1 MRTLREWMIR
11 LIGAVIGRRGDRD
24 LEQELQSHLEL
35 AVEDARRRGESEE
48 QALRHARVRFGRVAQ
63 GMDSYRDRRGLPWLE
78 ELVYDTRHAVRALRR
93 APGFTAVAVLTLA
106 LGIGANTAIF
116 SIVDNVL
123 LRPLAYPRPEQ
134 LMYVSTDGTRV
145 PFPVSVPEYLEFRQF
160 ATTFAGVGAFRLG
173 EANLSAGDQPR
184 RVRTANVDASLMRVL
199 GVQPI
204 EGRTFSDADTVVTA
218 APSPGAA
225 AVTVPVALVSY
236 SLWQSAFGGWPLVGR
251 TIDVDGRRVEVV
263 GVMPRGVDLLDDRT
277 EVWLP
282 LGFTEAER
290 QARNNHN
297 LELIGRLRPD
307 VSAAAAQTELDV
319 LIENWRARTGITPG
333 PGHEGH
339 VFAPGGSA
347 RHVLLMTPLA
357 DQVLGRAGRSIWVLQ
372 AAVGLVLFIACANVA
387 NLLLARAET
396 RRRDVAV
403 LKALGAS
410 RGRLLRKAV
419 VESVTLAIAGSA
431 LGVVLARVGVDAL
444 TRLFPLSLPRIADVV
459 IDARVM
465 IASLAVTIVCGL
477 ICGLAPLLHTRS
489 DAIADRL
496 KSTQRGSTSTPGRR
510 VRGALVSLET
520 ALAVIVAISA
530 GLLLRTVHNLTAV
543 DAGFDRSRLVTFSL
557 RLPRASFDNLG
568 RVRAY
573 QQIFDAVRAVPGVRS
588 VSGMT
593 GLPLDRPTVVSQ
605 TEIANSTAPGA
616 RTAPL
621 VYQRVMSNFAETIG
635 LPIVQGR
642 AFEPTDTV
650 ATGGVAIVN
659 ETLASVYW
667 RDQNPVGQRLRPG
680 GTEPWLTV
688 IGVAKDIKQAG
699 VDQPV
704 YPEIYV
710 LVDQLATDTLTSVLS
725 ISPTALHVVL
735 RTTLPTASLAPALT
749 RAVGEVNREVPLAQ
763 LRDMEEVF
771 TDSIRRPRLLAQV
784 LTVFAGLALV
794 LAAIGTYGVLSYM
807 VAERRREVGIRLALG
822 AGRLR
827 VLWQVMRYGLT
838 LAGCGLIAGVA
849 AALGVT
855 RLVAALLFEVEPA
868 DPATLIAVF
877 TLLAAVA
884 AFACWL
890 PAWRASRL
898 DPNAVLR
905 IE

>member
-1 MRTLREWMIR
+1 MRTLREWMVR
-11 LIGAVIGRRGDRD
+11 LIGTVIGRRSDRD

-35 AVEDARRRGESEE
+35 AEEEARRRGESPQ
-48 QALRHARVRFGRVAQ
+48 QAAREARIRFGGVAQ
-63 GMDSYRDRRGLPWLE
+63 GMDAYRERRGWPWME
-78 ELVYDTRHAVRALRR
+78 DLVYDIRHAVRALRR
-93 APGFTAVAVLTLA
+93 APGFTAVAVITLA

-116 SIVDNVL
+116 SIVDGVL
-123 LRPLAYPRPEQ
+123 LRPFAYPRPEQ
-134 LMYVSTDGTRV
+134 LMYLSTDGGA

-184 RVRTANVDASLMRVL
+184 RVRTASVDASLMKVL
-199 GVQPI
+199 AVQPI
-204 EGRTFSDADTVVTA
+204 DGRLFAEADTVVTD
-218 APSPGAA
+218 PPLPGAS
-225 AVTVPVALVSY
+225 AVTVPLALVSY
-236 SLWQSAFGGWPLVGR
+236 GLWQSAFGGRPLVGS
-251 TIDVDGRRVEVV
+251 TIDVDGRRLQVI
-263 GVMPRGVDLLDDRT
+263 GVMPRGVDLMDDRT
-277 EVWLP
+277 DVWLP
-282 LGFTEAER
+282 LGFTGAER

-297 LELIGRLRPD
+297 LELIGRLKAD
-307 VSAAAAQTELDV
+307 VTVAAAHTELDV
-319 LIENWRARTGITPG
+319 LIQNWRARTGITPG
-333 PGHEGH
+333 PGQAGH
-339 VFAPGGSA
+339 VFAPSGSA

-357 DQVLGRAGRSIWVLQ
+357 DQVLGRASRSIWVLQ
-372 AAVGLVLFIACANVA
+372 AAVALVLFIACANVA

-410 RGRLLRKAV
+410 RGRLLRNAV

-431 LGVVLARVGVDAL
+431 LGIVLARAGVDAL
-444 TRLFPLSLPRIADVV
+444 TRLFPLSLPRIGEVAIDV
-459 IDARVM
+459 RVM
-465 IASLAVTIVCGL
+465 LASLAVAVACGL
-477 ICGLAPLLHTRS
+477 VCGLAPLIHTRS
-489 DAIADRL
+489 DAIAERL
-496 KSTQRGSTSTPGRR
+496 KSTARGSTSTPGRR
-510 VRGALVSLET
+510 VRGALVSVET
-520 ALAVIVAISA
+520 GLAVIVAIGA
-530 GLLLRTVHNLTAV
+530 GLLLKTVHNLTAV

-557 RLPRASFDNLG
+557 RLPSASFDNLG

-573 QQIFDAVRAVPGVRS
+573 QRILEAVRGVPGVHS
-588 VSGMT
+588 ASGMT

-605 TEIANSTAPGA
+605 TEIADSVHPMA

-621 VYQRVMSNFAETIG
+621 VYQRVLSDFVETIG

-642 AFEPTDTV
+642 AFNATD
-650 ATGGVAIVN
+650 AASSGGVAIVN
-659 ETLASVYW
+659 ETLAKVYW
-667 RDQNPVGQRLRPG
+667 QGQNPVGQRLRRG
-680 GTEPWLTV
+680 GTAPWLTV
-688 IGVAKDIKQAG
+688 IGVARDVKQAG

-710 LVDQLATDTLTSVLS
+710 LIDQLATDTPTSALS

-735 RTTLPTASLAPALT
+735 RTTLPLGSLAPALT
-749 RAVGEVNREVPLAQ
+749 RAIGEINRQVPLAQ
-763 LRDMEEVF
+763 LREMDEVF

-822 AGRLR
+822 AGRRR
-827 VLWQVMRYGLT
+827 VLWQIMRYGLT
-838 LAGCGLIAGVA
+838 LAGCGLIVGVA

-884 AFACWL
+884 VFACWL